1 MKMSLPY
8 FLVFYVLLFLSINL
22 AWAETR
28 YISDQLIVSLR
39 LEPNN
44 QSEVL
49 TYLRTDTKVE
59 VIGENGDYFKVK
71 TRDNNVG
78 YIQKTY
84 LLKDTPKSFVIK
96 QLSAENESLKKRIDS
111 LDNQLEATSSKDNI
125 EQTKLSGAL
134 AEEKQ
139 LAKQFQKELEV
150 TKSRLNKINTDYETL
165 KKDASDVIE
174 IKKERD
180 QLQSMV
186 TTLSTKIAEIEEDK
200 YSLQKS
206 QAIRWFL
213 AGAGVLIVGWLI
225 GRTAS
230 SRRRK
235 SLY

>member
-1 MKMSLPY
+1 MKKSLP
-8 FLVFYVLLFLSINL
+8 FFIVFYVLLFHSINL
-22 AWAETR
+22 AWSEPR

-44 QSEVL
+44 RSEVL
-49 TYLRTDTKVE
+49 TYLKTDTKVE
-59 VIGENGDYFKVK
+59 VIGEDGEYFKVRTK
-71 TRDNNVG
+71 DSGVG

-84 LLKDTPKSFVIK
+84 LKKDTPKSLLIK
-96 QLSAENESLKKRIDS
+96 QLSAENKTLKKRIDT
-111 LDNQLEATSSKDNI
+111 LDQQLEATSSKGDT
-125 EQTKLSGAL
+125 EQSKLSRAL
-134 AEEKQ
+134 AEEKR
-139 LAKQFQKELEV
+139 LAEQFQKELEV
-150 TKSRLNKINTDYETL
+150 TTSRLDKINNDYETL
-165 KKDASDVIE
+165 KKDASDVVE

-180 QLQSMV
+180 QLQSRV
-186 TTLSTKIAEIEEDK
+186 QILSTEMAEIKEDK

-235 SLY
+235 SLF